1 LYFFSCS
8 AASYVV
14 AKVICEK
21 SDKNNTILL
30 FADTTIEDK
39 DNYRFLIESSVF
51 FYCQL
56 VWLKDGR
63 ITENIY
69 NKKKCKSSC
78 L

>member
-1 LYFFSCS
+1 MYFFSS
-8 AASYVV
+8 GAASYVV
-14 AKVICEK
+14 AKVVCEK

-39 DNYRFLIESSVF
+39 DNYRFLIESSAF
-51 FYCQL
+51 LDCQL
-56 VWLKDGR
+56 VWLKDDR